1 MGDTPVIEKNLL
13 RGERVWLTALER
25 ADAAT
30 MARWEYDTEYLRLLD
45 ASPAQ
50 PRSEEMIVRWIDSA
64 SKSTTDFTFG
74 IRLTDNDSLIGWVQL
89 DGVSWTHRT
98 SYIGIGIGN
107 RDFWG
112 RGYGSEAMTLMLQ
125 FAFDEIN
132 LHRVF
137 LSVFSYNERA
147 IHVYQKLGFQH
158 EGSYREHIERDGQ
171 RFDML
176 FYGLLAHEWR
186 QRRAGSQSG
195 R

>member
-1 MGDTPVIEKNLL
+1 MIDKNLL
-13 RGERVWLTALER
+13 RGERVWLTMLER

-30 MARWEYDTEYLRLLD
+30 MARWEYDNEYLRLLD

-50 PRSEEMIVRWIDSA
+50 PRSEEMIVRWIDTA
-64 SKSTTDFTFG
+64 TKSPNDFTFG
-74 IRLTDNDSLIGWVQL
+74 IRLLQSDELIGWIQL
-89 DGVSWTHRT
+89 DGVNWQHRT

-112 RGYGSEAMTLMLQ
+112 QGYGTEALDLMLQ
-125 FAFDEIN
+125 FAFNEIN

-147 IHVYQKLGFQH
+147 IHVYQKLGFQR
-158 EGSYREHIERDGQ
+158 EGSYREHIERDG
-171 RFDML
+171 RRYDMA

-186 QRRAGSQSG
+186 QRRAGWQFG
-195 R
+195 Q